1 MRSHEKGKKQSFND
15 IDCFFFVYH
24 KRISIYVASL
34 FLVLFVCY
42 VLFISYVFVSY
53 VFVYLICFVYLLSF
67 ICLISDTLDLRR
79 ADNIAL
85 FALTY

>member
-42 VLFISYVFVSY
+42 VLFINYVFISYVLFICY
-53 VFVYLICFVYLLSF
+53 VFISYGLF
-67 ICLISDTLDLRR
+67 I
-79 ADNIAL
+79 
-85 FALTY
+85 

>member
-1 MRSHEKGKKQSFND
+1 MKKGKKQSFND
-15 IDCFFFVYH
+15 IDCFFFIYH

-34 FLVLFVCY
+34 FLVLFICY
-42 VLFISYVFVSY
+42 G
-53 VFVYLICFVYLLSF
+53 FVYLLCF

>member
-1 MRSHEKGKKQSFND
+1 MRERGRVVKKTQAVKMRSHEKGKKQSFND

-34 FLVLFVCY
+34 FLVLFIC
-42 VLFISYVFVSY
+42 Y
-53 VFVYLICFVYLLSF
+53 VFVY
-67 ICLISDTLDLRR
+67 LISDTLDLRR

>member
-53 VFVYLICFVYLLSF
+53 VLFV
-67 ICLISDTLDLRR
+67 
-79 ADNIAL
+79 
-85 FALTY
+85 